1 MEMSAILAGLGM
13 LGVSIP
19 FVISPFRQKR
29 RRNLK
34 RPDLCAQNE
43 ERRAATLSAL
53 RDLDFDYKIG
63 KVSDEDYASLRAQLV
78 AEAAQYIRQQDEE
91 DKKLE
96 ALIRA
101 RRALQGLKCER
112 CGARVE
118 AGNHFCP
125 KCGAPAESGACP
137 SCGKNIQAG
146 DRFCPSCGAQLEVRM
161 EAAGRS

>member
-1 MEMSAILAGLGM
+1 MEIIAILIGLGM

-19 FVISPFRQKR
+19 FVIKPFRQKPR
-29 RRNLK
+29 KDHKKSDMRV
-34 RPDLCAQNE
+34 QNE
-43 ERRAATLSAL
+43 ERRVAALSAL

-63 KVSDEDYASLRAQLV
+63 KVSDEDYGPLRAGLV

-96 ALIRA
+96 ALIQA
-101 RRALQGLKCER
+101 RRASRGLKCEQ
-112 CGARVE
+112 CGTSVE

-125 KCGAPAESGACP
+125 KCGAPVESGVCP
-137 SCGKNIQAG
+137 SCGKKVRAG
-146 DRFCPSCGAQLEVRM
+146 DLFCPSCGGRLEVRL